1 MAETRVIFTDLEL
14 WAAGYIRQELAS
26 LVDRYPVAD
35 GVEVSNREP
44 DENGDG
50 FPAKLVIVRDDS
62 GPTLSVVSQEKSL
75 GVSTLA
81 ATVEM
86 STDAKQLALIVFA
99 IMNGCAG
106 VEPGNPVAAVTE
118 STGPYLVTED
128 QPRARMYA
136 THTLIVTGQAL

>member
-14 WAAGYIRQELAS
+14 WAAGYLRQELAA
-26 LVDRYPVAD
+26 LADRYPVAAD
-35 GVEVSNREP
+35 VEVSNREP
-44 DENGDG
+44 DENGDS
-50 FPAKLVIVRDDS
+50 FPAKLVVVRDDS

-86 STDAKQLALIVFA
+86 STDAKQLAALVFA